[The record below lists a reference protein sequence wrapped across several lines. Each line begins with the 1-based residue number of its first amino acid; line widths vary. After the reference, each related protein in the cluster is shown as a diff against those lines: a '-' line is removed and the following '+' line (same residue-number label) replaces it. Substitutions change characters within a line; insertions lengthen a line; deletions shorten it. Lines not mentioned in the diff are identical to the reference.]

1 MANVNLNIPG
11 GMRGKPARI
20 MFGLVG
26 GSLFL
31 MIFFGSCTT
40 YIPPNHVG
48 IKESRIFPPTGLRPD
63 PLPGGRIKFLL
74 PGQTVHL
81 FRTDVGVIDFTDD
94 RSESGERGTRG
105 GQKDW
110 HRVEP
115 SIQINT
121 SDGSQVSVDVTV
133 LFRIENASLVIVQS
147 GPGRLFEDN
156 AIIPKTISA
165 LKKHLGEMVAEDF
178 YDVHKR
184 EPKQSAAEAQIRTEL
199 TEKGI
204 LVQHVLLRQFYYNEA
219 YQAQIEEKK
228 IQDQL
233 KFTRTSEAE
242 AAKELAKLQEIV
254 AKGKATVAIESQRGE
269 AEVTKIQAEADAY
282 RRKRHAEADLQVQL
296 ATARGTELENSAYQG
311 TGSENLVGM
320 EMAEIYEGMDVIVVP
335 VGGKNGVNPLDLEST
350 LKMFDVK

>member
-11 GMRGKPARI
+11 GMRGKPARV

-48 IKESRIFPPTGLRPD
+48 IKESRILPPTGIRQGEIS
-63 PLPGGRIKFLL
+63 GGRIKFLW

-81 FRTDVGVIDFTDD
+81 FRTDVGVLDFTNDA
-94 RSESGERGTRG
+94 SESGERATRG
-105 GQKDW
+105 GAKDW

-115 SIQINT
+115 ALQINT
-121 SDGSQVSVDVTV
+121 SDGSQVAVDVTV
-133 LFRIENASLVIVQS
+133 LYRIEDADLVIKQS

-165 LKKHLGEMVAEDF
+165 LKKNLGEMVAEDF

-184 EPKQSAAEAQIRTEL
+184 EPKQRAAQQQIAAEL
-199 TEKGI
+199 KEKGI
-204 LVQHVLLRQFYYNEA
+204 IVQHVLLRQFYYNPA

-233 KFTRTSEAE
+233 KFTRVSEAE

-282 RRKRHAEADLQVQL
+282 RRKRQAEADLQVQL
-296 ATARGTELENSAYQG
+296 ATARGTDLENAAYQG
-311 TGSENLVGM
+311 AGSENLVGM
-320 EMAEIYEGMDVIVVP
+320 EMAEVLEGLDVIIIP
-335 VGGKNGVNPLDLEST
+335 AGGKGGLNPLDLEQS